1 MVKKNNRTKW
11 MYIFLIIACTLTPV
25 LIWGANRLMGDSSYW
40 LISAILLF
48 LPMVA
53 FFLHFEFKTPKP
65 MEIAAISVLT
75 AITIIANM
83 LSITLVP
90 FQAGSAMVILCGMS
104 LGSEAGCIV
113 GMLARFGINFLYGQG
128 SWTPWQ
134 MAAWGLVGLAAG
146 LLFYKKS
153 GMSTLPKRLIMAIF
167 GFFAIFFIYGGLVN
181 FSTVVYS
188 GVLSQ
193 FSWSALFAVYIAGAP
208 YDLLHAFGTSIFL
221 FFFGPIIFK
230 AIERVKVKYELFFR
244 TSK

>member
-1 MVKKNNRTKW
+1 MAKKNTVKKR
-11 MYIFLIIACTLTPV
+11 MVIFLIIVYILTPI
-25 LIWGANRLMGDSSYW
+25 LIWGANRLLGDSSYW
-40 LISAILLF
+40 LISAMLLL
-48 LPMVA
+48 LPMTA

-65 MEIAAISVLT
+65 MEIAAIAVLT
-75 AITIIANM
+75 AVTIIANL
-83 LSITLVP
+83 LSITMVP

-104 LGSEAGCIV
+104 LGPEAGCIV

-153 GMSTLPKRLIMAIF
+153 GVSSPPKRITMAIF
-167 GFFAIFFIYGGLVN
+167 GFFGIFLLYGGLVN

-193 FSWSALFAVYIAGAP
+193 FSWNALFAIYIAGMP
-208 YDLLHAFGTSIFL
+208 YDLLHALGTAIFL
-221 FFFGPIIFK
+221 VCFGPIIFK
-230 AIERVKVKYELFFR
+230 AIERVKVKYGLLF
-244 TSK
+244 